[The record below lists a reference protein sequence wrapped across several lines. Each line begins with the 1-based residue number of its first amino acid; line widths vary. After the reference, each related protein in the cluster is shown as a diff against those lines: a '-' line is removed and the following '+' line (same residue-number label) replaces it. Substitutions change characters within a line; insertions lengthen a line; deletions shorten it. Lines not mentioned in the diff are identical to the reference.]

1 MDQNINNRLLNNPAL
16 ANQSTDS
23 GDAESGLL
31 GTSIPI
37 NELRQI
43 IKQVAPTDVTVLIT
57 GESGV
62 GKEVVAKEIHH
73 HSKRADKP
81 FITVNCGAIPEG
93 IIESELFGHVKGSF
107 TGAVDTRKGYF
118 EAANNGTIFL
128 DEIGELP
135 IQTQVKF
142 LRVIENGE
150 YIKVG
155 GSKPEKVNVRI
166 IAATNKNLEQLI
178 STNTFRED
186 LYYRLRSINIVIPPL
201 RERKED
207 ITILFNHFI
216 KVFTERNKI
225 SYKGITNEAM
235 DFVINYNWPGN
246 VRQLRNFTE
255 SLLTLNAD
263 KLIELPDV
271 IRQLNIRPVENNLPA
286 PVFAQQDEKQ
296 LLFGALYELKKDI
309 MDIKRH
315 LVQLEENKAADSPQN
330 GFYVSDDKIDNISF
344 DEFEQELLTY
354 YYNKYHGN
362 INKIADKLKISNR
375 TLYRKFKL
383 YGLKNGKI
391 H

>member
-1 MDQNINNRLLNNPAL
+1 LDQHINKNNV
-16 ANQSTDS
+16 S
-23 GDAESGLL
+23 LL
-31 GTSIPI
+31 GEGTPLDSDGMLGASVPI

-62 GKEVVAKEIHH
+62 GKEVVAKEIHRQ
-73 HSKRADKP
+73 SKRSDKP

-107 TGAVDTRKGYF
+107 TGAVETRKGYF

-135 IQTQVKF
+135 LPTQVKF

-150 YIKVG
+150 FIKVG
-155 GSKPEKVNVRI
+155 GSKAEKVNVRI
-166 IAATNKNLEQLI
+166 LAATNKDLEQLI
-178 STNTFRED
+178 IANSFRED
-186 LYYRLRSINIVIPPL
+186 LYYRLRSINIFIPPL

-207 ITILFNHFI
+207 IKILFEHF
-216 KVFTERNKI
+216 VRQFTSKSGIE
-225 SYKGITNEAM
+225 YKGIASDAM
-235 DFVINYNWPGN
+235 DFIINYSWPGN
-246 VRQLRNFTE
+246 VRQLKNFTE
-255 SLLTLNAD
+255 SLLTLNGNKAID
-263 KLIELPDV
+263 LRDV
-271 IRQLNIRPVENNLPA
+271 VKHLNIPTGEKSLPA
-286 PVFAQQDEKQ
+286 PVFNQQDEKQ
-296 LLFGALYELKKDI
+296 LLFGALFELKKDI

-315 LVQLEENKAADSPQN
+315 LVQIEENKSAEVPHN
-330 GFYVSDDKIDNISF
+330 GFYLSDDKIDNISF
-344 DEFEQELLTY
+344 DEFEREMLTY

-362 INKIADKLKISNR
+362 INRIADKLKISNR

-383 YGLKNGKI
+383 YGLKNGKA